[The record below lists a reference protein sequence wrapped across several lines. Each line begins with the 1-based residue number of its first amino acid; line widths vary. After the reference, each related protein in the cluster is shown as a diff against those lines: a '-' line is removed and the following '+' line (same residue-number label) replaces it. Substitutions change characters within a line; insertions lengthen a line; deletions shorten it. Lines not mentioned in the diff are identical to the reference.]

1 MRKGKDKNMLEITKM
16 LTLSTAHIS
25 GDVAAALTVEPERNE
40 MGLSV
45 YLLKGYGWLIYV
57 PDYETNNVPECLK
70 KCLELAKTNECEWLR
85 LDCDGELVDE
95 LEKFDW

>member
-1 MRKGKDKNMLEITKM
+1 MLDIAKM

-25 GDVAAALTVEPERNE
+25 EDVATALTFEPHTNK

-45 YLLKGYGWLIYV
+45 YSLSEYGWLIYI

-70 KCLELAKTNECEWLR
+70 KCLEFAKNNGCDWLR
-85 LDCDGELVDE
+85 LDCDGETVDE
-95 LEKFDW
+95 LETFDW